1 MVQEIEILVEPREI
15 KTKGYLKQMRQK
27 GYIPAVAYGAKVKPT
42 NLWVKYKTLND
53 LITKIA
59 SIEGTVFNIKI
70 KDKEYPVI
78 IKEIQR
84 DPVTDKPIHVDFQVI
99 SLKEKI
105 EVKVPVRLVGEETV
119 LRLTG
124 GMIDFPVRELR
135 VKCLPKDIPEYIE
148 IDISNLK
155 IGQAITVKDIPQEK
169 FVILDPPET
178 LVVHILSKKVE
189 EVVPTEVTT
198 AAPQEPEVISRGKKE
213 KEETPS
219 TGEDKK

>member
-1 MVQEIEILVEPREI
+1 MVQEIEIPVEPREV

-27 GYIPAVAYGAKVKPT
+27 GYIPAVAYGVKVKPT
-42 NLWVKYKTLND
+42 NLWVKYKILND
-53 LITKIA
+53 LISKIA

-70 KDKEYPVI
+70 GDKEYPVI
-78 IKEIQR
+78 IKEIQK

-119 LRLTG
+119 LKLTG

-135 VKCLPKDIPEYIE
+135 IKCLPKDIPEYIE
-148 IDISNLK
+148 VDVSNLK

-178 LVVHILSKKVE
+178 IIVHILSKKVE
-189 EVVPTEVTT
+189 EIPTGAE
-198 AAPQEPEVISRGKKE
+198 AATPQEPEVISRGKKE
-213 KEETPS
+213 KEEAS
-219 TGEDKK
+219 SKE